1 MKQYLN
7 QIVVLAAISLFACN
21 QPAKQEASSET
32 NADSNAAANA
42 VNATAPDAE
51 GKRQQGYILPGLD
64 HGFEQ
69 SPININ
75 SKVNEDGKHN
85 ITMYF
90 NDEINKIENLGHTIQ
105 LDFKEGSTISQDD
118 TTYNFKQ
125 CHFHTPS
132 EHQIDGMTYPMEMHI
147 VNIVPNE
154 NKEATPQYLV
164 VGVLF
169 KEGKENKF
177 IADFINAIPK
187 EEHGKTEVKTGT
199 VKLADLFGSVDKE
212 IKGHYYY
219 YRGSLTTPPYTE
231 SVRWHITKHIFE
243 ASASQIETI
252 NKLEGNNARHVQ
264 ALYGRLVSSN

>member
-1 MKQYLN
+1 MNLNLKQIFGIASIAL
-7 QIVVLAAISLFACN
+7 IACN
-21 QPAKQEASSET
+21 QPKEEATTET
-32 NADSNAAANA
+32 STTDSVAAANE
-42 VNATAPDAE
+42 VNATAPDAGE
-51 GKRQQGYILPGLD
+51 KKQQGYILPGLD

-69 SPININ
+69 SPINIISTAN
-75 SKVNEDGKHN
+75 ADGKHN
-85 ITMYF
+85 VTMYF
-90 NDEINKIENLGHTIQ
+90 TDEINKIENLGHTIQ
-105 LDFKEGSTISQDD
+105 LDFKEGSTITQDD

-132 EHQIDGMTYPMEMHI
+132 EHQIDGMTFPMEMHI
-147 VNIVPNE
+147 VNIMPNE
-154 NKEATPQYLV
+154 DKNATPQYLV

-187 EEHGKTEVKTGT
+187 EEKETKELKTGT

-212 IKGHYYY
+212 IRGHYYY

-243 ASASQIETI
+243 ASAAQIETI
-252 NKLEGNNARHVQ
+252 NKMEGNNARHVQ
-264 ALYGRLVSSN
+264 ALYGRLVSAK